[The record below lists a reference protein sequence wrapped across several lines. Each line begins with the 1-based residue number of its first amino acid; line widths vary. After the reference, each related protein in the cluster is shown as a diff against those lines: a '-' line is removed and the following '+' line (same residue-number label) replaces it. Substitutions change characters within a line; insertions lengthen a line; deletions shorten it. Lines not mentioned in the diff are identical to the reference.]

1 MDRSPKTVSTPDGVR
16 IAVDCYRQA
25 GRTTAVIIC
34 PGFFQSKDTATF
46 QRMSQA
52 FAGEYD
58 VLAMDFRGHGR
69 STGLYTFSAREGADL
84 EAVLA
89 FARERYQRLGLLGFS
104 MGGAIAI
111 NTIRRHQEAVQSL
124 IAVSAPC
131 AFDEIE
137 FKWWTVEAMRTGARG
152 LEAGA
157 GCRPG
162 NLLLAKEKPIDAI
175 QPLTSIPKLFIHG
188 THDAIVDVEHSRRL
202 HAAAPEPKRLEMIE
216 SGGHAEALFRDGPQ
230 RFTRIVHEW
239 FAPSLTSRVASD
251 TY

>member
-1 MDRSPKTVSTPDGVR
+1 MDRVPKTVSTLDGVR
-16 IAVDCYRQA
+16 IAVDCYQQV
-25 GRTTAVIIC
+25 GRITAVIIC

-46 QRMSQA
+46 QRMSQT
-52 FAGEYD
+52 FAGEHD

-84 EAVLA
+84 DAVLN
-89 FARERYQRLGLLGFS
+89 FARARYQRIGLLGFS

-111 NTIRRHQEAVQSL
+111 NAIRRHQDAVQSL

-137 FKWWTVEAMRTGARG
+137 FKWWTAEAMRTGARG

-162 NLLLAKEKPIDAI
+162 NPLLTKERPIDTI
-175 QPLTSIPKLFIHG
+175 QTLKLVPMLFIHG
-188 THDAIVDVEHSRRL
+188 THDVIVGVDHSRRL
-202 HAAAPEPKRLEMIE
+202 HAAAQEPKRLEIIE
-216 SGGHAEALFRDGPQ
+216 RGGHAEALFRDDPQ

-239 FAPSLTSRVASD
+239 FVPSLVL
-251 TY
+251 